1 MVCIER
7 CEYSTSTS
15 TSSLCHVN
23 LILDRSTLIYHE
35 SYQNVSVMSDYL
47 TEKYNNIQTAQWIF
61 LIFTCGLSLTM
72 AFGFSLAELFRREEY
87 NGVGTNASVS
97 RRVNFKSTFEL
108 SLEGISLLIL
118 VLLWVPLV
126 VIATTD
132 GCCSEVGNSY
142 YLTWASAYA
151 VLQTFI
157 TWLQDWRKGVHEL
170 LLRQD
175 REYREAQ
182 ANVELMDDDEI
193 DDDEI
198 LELSKDDDEVS
209 TCDVA
214 KVAAANDIVVDR

>member
-1 MVCIER
+1 
-7 CEYSTSTS
+7 
-15 TSSLCHVN
+15 
-23 LILDRSTLIYHE
+23 
-35 SYQNVSVMSDYL
+35 MSDYL

-72 AFGFSLAELFRREEY
+72 AFGWGLAELFRREEY
-87 NGVGTNASVS
+87 NSTNTIVL

-108 SLEGISLLIL
+108 SLEGICLLIL

-142 YLTWASAYA
+142 YLTWASAYT
-151 VLQTFI
+151 LIQTFI

-182 ANVELMDDDEI
+182 ANVELMDEDEI
-193 DDDEI
+193 DDD
-198 LELSKDDDEVS
+198 DDDEEIFYLGKDS
-209 TCDVA
+209 DEFSNYDVA
-214 KVAAANDIVVDR
+214 KVVVANDLVMKNDS